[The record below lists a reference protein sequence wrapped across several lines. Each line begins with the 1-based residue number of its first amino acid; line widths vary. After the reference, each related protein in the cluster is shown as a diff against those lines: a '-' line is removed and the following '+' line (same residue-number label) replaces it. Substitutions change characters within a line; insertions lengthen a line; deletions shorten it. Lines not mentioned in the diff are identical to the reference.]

1 MVSQRNRLD
10 GFGVGNSLDGFSRE
24 LFGWFLG
31 RVPFEWY
38 GITGNRLDGFGIG
51 QFWMFFRRESFAW
64 FCVGNIWYVFS
75 RESFG

>member
-51 QFWMFFRRESFAW
+51 K
-64 FCVGNIWYVFS
+64 ILDVF
-75 RESFG
+75 